1 MYSVVIAD
9 DEQIVSDVLGRYF
22 NTVRKEFEVTGK
34 FLSGEDAYAFL
45 KSNPSDLVITDIK
58 MADMTGLELIENLKS
73 GGFLGKFIIISAYD
87 EFSYAQKAIKYGV
100 EDYILKP
107 IDFAKLGESLDGICK
122 KIDETKRSGNK
133 IIPLLYSEICYG
145 LLIDENDIAE
155 RCEKLRGENDVVL
168 KGNLIKIHVG
178 DINKMINHDDAIL
191 KIMTNILN
199 IKFKE
204 KNVFFEGSR
213 KGDDFYVIAA
223 EECRAEDILSSLREA
238 LDIGT
243 EIEIHRFAD
252 SSELFAIVRNMKTYN
267 EKTLLINY
275 LVNNEKEKFTKL
287 ADIIAGENGGNLPG
301 EIINKLHLFFTD
313 RGMSDII
320 TDGAKRGL
328 WGELAEKYARNQG
341 SVNDDFKKRIVK
353 YIEDNIA
360 YGIRRDDAADFVNYH
375 PVYFSRQFAK
385 VFGMPF
391 QEYVMSVKMDKAKE
405 YIRRGMGIEKAAEL
419 VGYSNYKYFIKN
431 FKKYVGFSPM
441 EFYAKSA
448 RGEE

>member
-9 DEQIVSDVLGRYF
+9 DEQIVLDVLGRYF
-22 NTVRKEFEVTGK
+22 STVRKEFDVTGK
-34 FLSGEDAYAFL
+34 FLSGEEAYGFL
-45 KSNPSDLVITDIK
+45 TENPADLVITDIK
-58 MADMTGLELIENLKS
+58 MSDMTGLELINNLKS
-73 GGFLGKFIIISAYD
+73 NGFTGKFIIISAYD

-107 IDFAKLGESLDGICK
+107 IDFTKLGESLNSISK
-122 KIDETKRSGNK
+122 KIDKTKRNENK

-145 LLIDENDIAE
+145 HLIDETDIAE
-155 RCEKLRGENDVVL
+155 RSEKFHGENDVDL
-168 KGNLIKIHVG
+168 KGNLIKIHVR

-199 IKFKE
+199 IKFRD

-213 KGDDFYVIAA
+213 RSDDFYIIA
-223 EECRAEDILSSLREA
+223 EEYCLEADILNALSEA
-238 LDIGT
+238 LDIDT
-243 EIEIHRFAD
+243 EIEIYSFED
-252 SSELFAIVRNMKTYN
+252 SRELFELVRRLKTFN
-267 EKTLLINY
+267 EKTLLLNY

-287 ADIIAGENGGNLPG
+287 ADIIAGENDGNLPE
-301 EIINKLHLFFTD
+301 EITGKLHLFLTD
-313 RGMSDII
+313 RGMSDIFA
-320 TDGAKRGL
+320 DGTNRDL
-328 WGELAEKYARNQG
+328 WSELAEKYAKNSG
-341 SVNDDFKKRIVK
+341 SINADFKKRIIK
-353 YIEDNIA
+353 YIEDNMA

-405 YIRRGMGIEKAAEL
+405 YIRKGMGIEKAAEL

-431 FKKYVGFSPM
+431 FKKYVGVSPM
-441 EFYAKSA
+441 EFYAKGK